1 MSQPGPL
8 VAIAVRGRLKSE
20 SCLADLWC
28 VSSRMLKLRYP
39 ANCIVCASALPA
51 GIRAEWDPA
60 THAVTCVACSRVA
73 RRSRA
78 ARATRSAFD
87 RGQPGASAQ
96 REYLRRRH
104 SREARVRGRHPHIGG
119 LLLGVRGAPQH
130 EKAYLQGSLGE
141 ESVARSLERRTA
153 KGDAI
158 VLHDR
163 RMPASRANI
172 DHLAIAPTGV
182 YVIDAKD
189 ITGKVRVSRPLLGAA
204 KLLVKGRNRSR
215 LIDGLDRQVAA
226 VRQALSELGR
236 SDVPVQGVFCFT
248 KADLPLLGS
257 SAVRGHRLHHRRAVA
272 RKLNRSGP
280 LGADAVK
287 VLAEALAAAFPSA

>member
-1 MSQPGPL
+1 
-8 VAIAVRGRLKSE
+8 
-20 SCLADLWC
+20 
-28 VSSRMLKLRYP
+28 MLKLRYP
-39 ANCIVCASALPA
+39 ANCIVCASALPT
-51 GIRAEWDPA
+51 GISAEWDPA

-73 RRSRA
+73 RGSLA
-78 ARATRSAFD
+78 APASAFD

-104 SREARVRGRHPHIGG
+104 NREARVRGKHPHIGG
-119 LLLGVRGAPQH
+119 LLLAVRGAPQH

-189 ITGKVRVSRPLLGAA
+189 ITGKVRVSRPLFGAA
-204 KLLVKGRNRSR
+204 ELLVKGRNRSH
-215 LIDGLDRQVAA
+215 LVDGLDRQVAA
-226 VRQALSELGR
+226 VRQALTDMGR
-236 SDVPVQGVFCFT
+236 EDVPVRGVFCFT
-248 KADLPLLGS
+248 KADLPLFGS
-257 SAVRGHRLHHRRAVA
+257 SPIRGHRLHNRRAVA
-272 RKLNRSGP
+272 RKLNRRGP
-280 LGADAVK
+280 LDAGAIKA
-287 VLAEALAAAFPSA
+287 LAETLAAAFPSA

>member
-1 MSQPGPL
+1 MPSGILRLTPSRALHAHVWLADPAQR
-8 VAIAVRGRLKSE
+8 ARRAAHSIAVSRGR
-20 SCLADLWC
+20 A
-28 VSSRMLKLRYP
+28 
-39 ANCIVCASALPA
+39 
-51 GIRAEWDPA
+51 
-60 THAVTCVACSRVA
+60 
-73 RRSRA
+73 
-78 ARATRSAFD
+78 RSASICAGGTAAKRAF
-87 RGQPGASAQ
+87 S
-96 REYLRRRH
+96 
-104 SREARVRGRHPHIGG
+104 GRHPHIGG
-119 LLLGVRGAPQH
+119 LLLAVRGAPQH

-215 LIDGLDRQVAA
+215 LVDGLDRQVAA

-287 VLAEALAAAFPSA
+287 ALAEALAAAFPSA